1 MSDSSD
7 LVLASVFAAFVLAAV
22 LIFVVVTQPKAAGIM
37 IALIV
42 VAGTAGLVVMTTV
55 PSLQQKLSKAVN
67 RIRGKHKAAVSSV
80 PTQVVKTQIERRDPD
95 EGEQILDDE
104 PVELAV
110 IQESGPEAEEE
121 ITSPAGSEDKTMN
134 EKTVEEN
141 SVNSFTQT
149 YQDEI
154 RQKEITQQLASRFA
168 INPNPKYGGKLE
180 NFAKFMNPGLMQKP
194 DHYIKDQAFEFL
206 ESMSTSLSPYHK
218 KVLLFVHIS
227 KCAGTSI
234 TDLLKKHKKEFK
246 SDDGHFYNKN
256 GNPWSTTPH
265 HHLIRFPSFDE
276 ARLNQF
282 VNLCH
287 SIGAEFVNAEFEQ
300 FQDIKLLQK
309 FDAVVCLREP
319 LSRYVSQQKFYANK
333 VTGKQASNM
342 MVRTLCNQ
350 YWSVD
355 APYQKKAYLSTKSYT
370 ASDEEQDAMLM
381 RAKRLLDEMDVI
393 IMEKPETFRVLEK
406 FSVDVTKLS
415 HLNKTNASGSKV
427 TRGPVGADNDFVI
440 QCKDRFSNNL
450 ETMDVARFKQE
461 NRLDYELYAYACQ
474 LATERGPNGLRN
486 RPSRW

>member
-7 LVLASVFAAFVLAAV
+7 LILAVIFAGVVVAAV
-22 LIFVVVTQPKAAGIM
+22 LMFVVIMQPKAAGVM

-42 VAGTAGLVVMTTV
+42 VVGAAGFVVMSTV
-55 PSLQQKLSKAVN
+55 PSLHQKLSKSLN
-67 RIRGKHKAAVSSV
+67 RLRGKHKAAVSSV
-80 PTQVVKTQIERRDPD
+80 PTQVVKTQIPRRDSQD
-95 EGEQILDDE
+95 GEQIPDDG

-121 ITSPAGSEDKTMN
+121 ITSPAGSEDETMN
-134 EKTVEEN
+134 EETVEEN

-194 DHYIKDQAFEFL
+194 DHYINDQAFEYL

-234 TDLLKKHKKEFK
+234 THLLRKHKNEFK

-265 HHLIRFPSFDE
+265 DHIIRFTSFDE

-300 FQDIKLLQK
+300 LQDIKLLRK

-319 LSRYVSQQKFYANK
+319 LSRYLSQRRFYPNK
-333 VTGKQASNM
+333 VSEKQASNM

-350 YWSVD
+350 YWTVD
-355 APYQKKAYLSTKSYT
+355 TPYNSCIKCPTGYLSLKSYT

-393 IMEKPETFRVLEK
+393 ILEKPETFRVLEK
-406 FSVDVTKLS
+406 FSVDVTKLP
-415 HLNKTNASGSKV
+415 HENKTKICS
-427 TRGPVGADNDFVI
+427 D
-440 QCKDRFSNNL
+440 
-450 ETMDVARFKQE
+450 ETVDVARFKQE

-474 LATERGPNGLRN
+474 LATERGPNGLRKILHRA
-486 RPSRW
+486 RPSLW